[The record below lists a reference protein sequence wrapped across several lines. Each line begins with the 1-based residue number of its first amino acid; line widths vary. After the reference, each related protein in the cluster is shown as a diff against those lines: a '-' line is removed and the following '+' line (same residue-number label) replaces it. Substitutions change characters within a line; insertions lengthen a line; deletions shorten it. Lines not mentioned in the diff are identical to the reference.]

1 MLVDKWM
8 AGQIG
13 ESGWLISHVGKR
25 ISCLGLSLL
34 VLKLT
39 VLVRERLV
47 WHADLVYFE
56 LWKLCL
62 TLVSVYH
69 KCIKNIEIYQVPHLY
84 AIKWKRTRQTVQR
97 SNNHYFISGQYISY
111 SNRKTEM
118 QFNSKGTTIET
129 QKITASL
136 RCLTS
141 KLNKQNTWVLFPSLP
156 QCKPTSFSQSLEFSM
171 PYSIQHHGLVR
182 RLKVAIKMLARSN
195 EWHSKGTS
203 KCSYIFFQTCY
214 RLSWLFEHYHSA

>member
-13 ESGWLISHVGKR
+13 ESGRLISHVGKR

-47 WHADLVYFE
+47 WHADLVYLE

-111 SNRKTEM
+111 SNRKTKM
-118 QFNSKGTTIET
+118 QFNSKGTTTET
-129 QKITASL
+129 QKIMASL

-156 QCKPTSFSQSLEFSM
+156 QRKPTSFSQSLEFSM

-182 RLKVAIKMLARSN
+182 RLKVAIKMLARSS

>member
-13 ESGWLISHVGKR
+13 ESGRLISHMGKR

-47 WHADLVYFE
+47 WHADLVCLE

-69 KCIKNIEIYQVPHLY
+69 KWIKNIEIYQVPHLY
-84 AIKWKRTRQTVQR
+84 AIKLKRTRQTVQR
-97 SNNHYFISGQYISY
+97 SNNYYFILGQYISY
-111 SNRKTEM
+111 FNQKTKM
-118 QFNSKGTTIET
+118 QFNSKGTTIKT

-136 RCLTS
+136 RCLIS
-141 KLNKQNTWVLFPSLP
+141 KLNKIHEFCSLPSLNASP
-156 QCKPTSFSQSLEFSM
+156 QAFPKVLSFRCHTAS
-171 PYSIQHHGLVR
+171 SIMDLWGAWR
-182 RLKVAIKMLARSN
+182 
-195 EWHSKGTS
+195 
-203 KCSYIFFQTCY
+203 
-214 RLSWLFEHYHSA
+214 